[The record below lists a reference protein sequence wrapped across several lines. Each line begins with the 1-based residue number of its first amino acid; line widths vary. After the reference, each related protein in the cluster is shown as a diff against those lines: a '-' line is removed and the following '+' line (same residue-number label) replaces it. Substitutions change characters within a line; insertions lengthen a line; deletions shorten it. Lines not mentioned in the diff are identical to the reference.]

1 MPARSRAAHMSTG
14 YKQAVET
21 RKERMDREVI
31 ELLNEIRIV
40 LPGIQVL
47 FGFLLLL
54 PFQQSFG
61 EMSELD
67 RSLYFVALV
76 ASATGGVLLI
86 APSTYHRIQFRNRD
100 KERLLRTSNVLI
112 LVGTAALG
120 LAIATA
126 MFLIA
131 DIIYG
136 ELVGV
141 VVGAIAAV
149 VVAGMWYGL
158 PLSRKVQDGDAG
170 EGTPPTSSSHQ

>member
-1 MPARSRAAHMSTG
+1 MSTG
-14 YKQAVET
+14 YNRPVET
-21 RKERMDREVI
+21 GKERMNREVI

-40 LPGIQVL
+40 LPGVQVL

-76 ASATGGVLLI
+76 ASAIGGVLLI

-120 LAIATA
+120 LAIATT

-131 DIIYG
+131 DMIYG

-158 PLSRKVQDGDAG
+158 PLSRKVQDDDAG
-170 EGTPPTSSSHQ
+170 EGAPPTSASHQ